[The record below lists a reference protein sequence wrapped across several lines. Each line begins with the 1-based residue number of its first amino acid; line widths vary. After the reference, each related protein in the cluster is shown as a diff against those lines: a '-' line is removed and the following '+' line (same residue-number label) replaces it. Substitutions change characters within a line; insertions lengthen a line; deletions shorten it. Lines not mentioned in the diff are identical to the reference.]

1 MSTNIDESL
10 LAHFAPLFA
19 DIAAGAV
26 RRERERT
33 LPFAEVRALADA
45 GFGKLRLPVEDGG
58 YGVPLATLV
67 DLVRELATADSN
79 IAHLWRGHFGFVELV
94 RLWPDSPRRRA
105 WLDRVSRGG
114 IVGNAT
120 SETTGNTLADI
131 SSTVTETEGRWLLN
145 GTKFYSTGTLYA
157 DWIYGAAGRATADGV
172 ERVTFAVRRDAP
184 GVMCEDDWDGFGQA
198 HTASGTTRF
207 HDVEVD
213 ATEIA
218 SYRDAP
224 LSHIQPFFQLYLVA
238 VVTGI
243 AQAIERDTVE
253 FVRPRTRTYI
263 HANAEV
269 PGEDPQVLEVIG
281 RVSTDA
287 FTVRTLLTAAATAL
301 DGVVASNVP
310 GQGVSREVLE
320 SAENTVYQAQVTVLD
335 LTLRAATRMFE
346 VGGASATYRDLSLDR
361 HWRNARVVASHNP
374 AIYKY
379 RMVGEYSLHGRGPV
393 DSWRAYH
400 AVGRTTFAR

>member
-1 MSTNIDESL
+1 MSLHTDESP

-58 YGVPLATLV
+58 YGVSLATLV

-105 WLDRVSRGG
+105 WLDRVARGE

-207 HDVEVD
+207 RRRGGG
-213 ATEIA
+213 
-218 SYRDAP
+218 RD
-224 LSHIQPFFQLYLVA
+224 
-238 VVTGI
+238 
-243 AQAIERDTVE
+243 RD
-253 FVRPRTRTYI
+253 
-263 HANAEV
+263 
-269 PGEDPQVLEVIG
+269 
-281 RVSTDA
+281 
-287 FTVRTLLTAAATAL
+287 
-301 DGVVASNVP
+301 
-310 GQGVSREVLE
+310 
-320 SAENTVYQAQVTVLD
+320 
-335 LTLRAATRMFE
+335 
-346 VGGASATYRDLSLDR
+346 
-361 HWRNARVVASHNP
+361 RVVPRRSALPHP
-374 AIYKY
+374 AVLPALPGGGGG
-379 RMVGEYSLHGRGPV
+379 RDRAGGRAGHGGVRAVRGPAPT
-393 DSWRAYH
+393 STPTPRSPARTPRCWR
-400 AVGRTTFAR
+400 

>member
-1 MSTNIDESL
+1 MSLHTDESL
-10 LAHFAPLFA
+10 MARFAPLFA

-26 RRERERT
+26 RRERERA

-45 GFGKLRLPVEDGG
+45 GFGRLRLPVEHGG
-58 YGVPLATLV
+58 YGVSLARLTE
-67 DLVRELATADSN
+67 LVRELATADSN

-94 RLWPDSPRRRA
+94 LLWPDSPRRRA
-105 WLDRVSRGG
+105 WLDRVARGE

-131 SSTVTETEGRWLLN
+131 SSTVTETGGRWLLN

-184 GVMCEDDWDGFGQA
+184 GVHCEDDWDGFGQA
-198 HTASGTTRF
+198 HTASGTTRLV
-207 HDVEVD
+207 DVEVD
-213 ATEIA
+213 PIEIA

-238 VVTGI
+238 VVAGI
-243 AQAIERDTVE
+243 AQAVERDTVA
-253 FVRPRTRTYI
+253 FVAPRTRTYI
-263 HANAEV
+263 HANTEV

-287 FTVRTLLTAAATAL
+287 FTARTLLTAAATAL
-301 DGVVASNVP
+301 DGVVATNVA
-310 GQGVSREVLE
+310 GEGVSREVLE
-320 SAENTVYQAQVTVLD
+320 QAENTVYQTQVTVLD

-346 VGGASATYRDLSLDR
+346 VGGASATYRDRALDR

-400 AVGRTTFAR
+400 AVGRTTFRS

>member
-1 MSTNIDESL
+1 MSLHTDESPM
-10 LAHFAPLFA
+10 ARFAPLFA

-26 RRERERT
+26 RRERGRE

-45 GFGKLRLPVEDGG
+45 GFGRLRLPVEDGG
-58 YGVPLATLV
+58 YGVSLARLAE
-67 DLVRELATADSN
+67 LVRELATADSN

-94 RLWPDSPRRRA
+94 LLWPDSPRRRA
-105 WLDRVSRGG
+105 WLDRVARGE

-131 SSTVTETEGRWLLN
+131 SSTVTETGGRWLLN

-184 GVMCEDDWDGFGQA
+184 GVNCEDDWDGFGQA
-198 HTASGTTRF
+198 HTASGTTRLV
-207 HDVEVD
+207 DVEVD
-213 ATEIA
+213 PIEIA

-238 VVTGI
+238 VVAGI
-243 AQAIERDTVE
+243 AQAVERDTVA
-253 FVRPRTRTYI
+253 FVAPRTRTYI
-263 HANAEV
+263 HANTEV

-301 DGVVASNVP
+301 DEVVATNVA

-320 SAENTVYQAQVTVLD
+320 HAENTVYQTQVTVLD
-335 LTLRAATRMFE
+335 LTLLAATRMFE
-346 VGGASATYRDLSLDR
+346 VGGASATYRDLALDR

-379 RMVGEYSLHGRGPV
+379 RMVGEHSLHGRGPV

-400 AVGRTTFAR
+400 AVGRTTFRS